1 MQNNDLRFGCEFEF
15 YVNLDREGE
24 LIEKL
29 KKDVFYCLVLLAL
42 VFIFFIKVILTS
54 EPVVLSTSRLPQM
67 LVRRLVL
74 TTLDSQQRPLTVQL
88 RFNP

>member
-29 KKDVFYCLVLLAL
+29 KELSIDESHINMVKDSMINYNHRMNY
-42 VFIFFIKVILTS
+42 K
-54 EPVVLSTSRLPQM
+54 M
-67 LVRRLVL
+67 D
-74 TTLDSQQRPLTVQL
+74 DSLIYIR
-88 RFNP
+88 